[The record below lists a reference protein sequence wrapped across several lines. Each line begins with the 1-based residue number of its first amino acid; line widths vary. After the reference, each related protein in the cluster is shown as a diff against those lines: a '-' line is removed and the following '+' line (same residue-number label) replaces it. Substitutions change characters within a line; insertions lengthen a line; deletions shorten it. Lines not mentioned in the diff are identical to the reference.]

1 MVMQTTPVMDGNLG
15 LRSSCMMGGQYNPLN
30 FLQHPPYQQPTTQ
43 NILSGESLDDT
54 HGLTSSRA
62 LQNSLS
68 SPSSNTSDSDARSSD
83 SPLSNQGDS
92 SKSPNFLGSEESEE
106 ETEQSISGTSTLS
119 QRNRRFADVKPPY
132 SYIAL
137 ITMAVESSPHGMMT
151 LNEIYAFIMNRFP
164 YFKQNQQRWQ
174 NSIRHNLSLNDCFIK
189 VPRGPGRP
197 GKGNYWS
204 LHPSCGDMFGNGS
217 FLRRAKRFKLPK
229 AKRQENAA
237 LQAMNAYAPFGF
249 YGNPSLN
256 PLGLTSLPQGLT
268 QHQQYGFQMKEP
280 WNPTPSSS
288 YSAYYPSTSMASSL
302 QSTSLGSSLT
312 SALGNHLGSSLGGT
326 LGSSLGNT
334 LGSSLGNP
342 LSGSYLPMSQV
353 SSVPSSGSSLSN
365 YPTLQQSAYNCSQY
379 SSHPQLRF
387 QSPQC

>member
-1 MVMQTTPVMDGNLG
+1 
-15 LRSSCMMGGQYNPLN
+15 
-30 FLQHPPYQQPTTQ
+30 
-43 NILSGESLDDT
+43 
-54 HGLTSSRA
+54 
-62 LQNSLS
+62 
-68 SPSSNTSDSDARSSD
+68 
-83 SPLSNQGDS
+83 
-92 SKSPNFLGSEESEE
+92 FLGSEESEE

-229 AKRQENAA
+229 AKRHENAA

-288 YSAYYPSTSMASSL
+288 YSAYYPSTSMSS
-302 QSTSLGSSLT
+302 
-312 SALGNHLGSSLGGT
+312 T

-334 LGSSLGNP
+334 LGSSLGNT

-353 SSVPSSGSSLSN
+353 SAVPSSGSSLSN
-365 YPTLQQSAYNCSQY
+365 YPALQQPAYNCSQY